1 MRLLLLLIR
10 LPHPKM
16 ASNTPTDAER
26 AASPEELQR
35 RAYAKVL
42 RCASACEQSSARIRK
57 KLRIAGFTEDAI
69 AHALEKATRLGV
81 IDDMRYAECLVRS
94 TALAG
99 KGMEIAKRE
108 ISALGLHI
116 EDLEAYQEY
125 LAGGEEAQIEAAV
138 DLLQR
143 HPSRA
148 KDKRAAG
155 MRKLISKGYSM
166 PIASRAVAIWS
177 DGV

>member
-1 MRLLLLLIR
+1 
-10 LPHPKM
+10 M
-16 ASNTPTDAER
+16 ANSAPADAES
-26 AASPEELQR
+26 APSAEELRQQ
-35 RAYAKVL
+35 AYAKVL

-57 KLRIAGFTEDAI
+57 KLSAAGFSEDAI
-69 AHALEKATRLGV
+69 AHALEKATRLSV
-81 IDDMRYAECLVRS
+81 IDDARYAECLVRS

-99 KGMEIAKRE
+99 KGMEFAKRE
-108 ISALGLHI
+108 IAALGLHI

-125 LAGGEEAQIEAAV
+125 LAEGEEAQIEAAV
-138 DLLQR
+138 DLLRR